1 MIKIFGSEKVFLI
14 RRQVMKNTAI
24 VTFSFLFL
32 LGMSSYA
39 QANHEY
45 GESYGDDDTVYESHR
60 TVTNYDDGYCPDE
73 TYSRSYS
80 RHGYGRHQNRYQRS
94 HHGYRSHQP
103 TRIYV
108 EKHVYNYGVPRA
120 TQRQTYRTYNQQPV
134 YYPPTQSY
142 SSYNNGYGGNV
153 VGNTLIGGA
162 FGAAAGAAIGAAVG
176 NPGQGAA
183 LGAAIGGFGGLGR
196 GIFGRGLLW

>member
-1 MIKIFGSEKVFLI
+1 
-14 RRQVMKNTAI
+14 MKNTAI
-24 VTFSFLFL
+24 ITFSFLFL
-32 LGMSSYA
+32 LGLSSYA

-45 GESYGDDDTVYESHR
+45 GESYGDDDAGYESHQ
-60 TVTNYDDGYCPDE
+60 TVTRYDDGYCPDE
-73 TYSRSYS
+73 TYNRSYS
-80 RHGYGRHQNRYQRS
+80 RHGYGNHRTHYRSS
-94 HHGYRSHQP
+94 HHGYGSYNQP

-120 TQRQTYRTYNQQPV
+120 TYRQTYRTYNQQPT
-134 YYPPTQSY
+134 YYPPAQSY
-142 SSYNNGYGGNV
+142 SSYNNGYGNGYGGNV

-183 LGAAIGGFGGLGR
+183 LGAAIGGFGGLSR